1 MMLVYD
7 ENALLARLEP
17 LDRWAKTAFAAACAQ
32 RLFPHYERYA
42 RSADTLAHAQILADI
57 LSTAWDVASGRV
69 VIVQP
74 LQSEAESMVPSED
87 GDNALE
93 SGYAENAA
101 VAVAYA
107 IRTWLSDDPQEAVW
121 AARQVFD
128 VADYAFWLA
137 NPNADV
143 NDRSS
148 NNAVMKSDIV
158 QEALSAIDRYLDAV
172 ASAPPSWLDLRK
184 RSRRTI
190 LGHQISLTHYGPG
203 SAALQ
208 NRCGHRCGTVAGHF
222 ASV

>member
-1 MMLVYD
+1 MLAYD
-7 ENALLARLEP
+7 ENALLARLKP

-57 LSTAWDVASGRV
+57 LSTAWDIASGRV

-74 LQSEAESMVPSED
+74 LQSEAESMVPSGD

-101 VAVAYA
+101 AAVAYA
-107 IRTWLSDDPQEAVW
+107 IRTWLSDDAQEAVW

-143 NDRSS
+143 NDR
-148 NNAVMKSDIV
+148 NTNAAVLRSDIV
-158 QEALSAIDRYLDAV
+158 QEALSAIDRYLDAA
-172 ASAPPSWLDLRK
+172 ASAPSSWLDLRK
-184 RSRRTI
+184 RSELEGQFWATKF
-190 LGHQISLTHYGPG
+190 P
-203 SAALQ
+203 
-208 NRCGHRCGTVAGHF
+208 
-222 ASV
+222 